1 MSRRKEVGYLHLEI
15 RRKVR
20 VGDKFGGMCVV
31 FFFRCILKMIELFL
45 EISLGCN
52 KQFKLGCLQV
62 NIPMSSIT
70 KQFPRLVILA
80 K

>member
-1 MSRRKEVGYLHLEI
+1 
-15 RRKVR
+15 
-20 VGDKFGGMCVV
+20 
-31 FFFRCILKMIELFL
+31 MIELFL

-52 KQFKLGCLQV
+52 KQFKLGGLQV
-62 NIPMSSIT
+62 NIPMSSIN